1 MLKTHDVQKNI
12 DIFDKL
18 IKIFPDK
25 IYNVLDNLPENVKSN
40 ALEIRVRMQRNII
53 IILNNDYINI
63 DLMILPEDIDA
74 IFKKICNYCIYS
86 FQNQIKN
93 GYITFENGH
102 RIGLAGSAVLE
113 NNHVTNIKNISSMN
127 IRIAREFKNCSK
139 EIFEIIKNNI
149 NGTLIVGA
157 PMTGK
162 TTILRDLARLFSMEY
177 NQKVVIID
185 EKYEIASTYNGI
197 PQFDIGLADVLS
209 GFPKNHGTIMA
220 LRTLSPDIIIC
231 DEIGSEQDYNYI
243 KNILNSGVKIITT
256 IHSYD
261 EIELLNRPQVNY
273 LLKMNIFDTVVFLNS
288 SKKPGEI
295 LKIKKASELVC

>member
-1 MLKTHDVQKNI
+1 
-12 DIFDKL
+12 
-18 IKIFPDK
+18 
-25 IYNVLDNLPENVKSN
+25 
-40 ALEIRVRMQRNII
+40 
-53 IILNNDYINI
+53 
-63 DLMILPEDIDA
+63 
-74 IFKKICNYCIYS
+74 
-86 FQNQIKN
+86 
-93 GYITFENGH
+93 
-102 RIGLAGSAVLE
+102 
-113 NNHVTNIKNISSMN
+113 MN

-139 EIFEIIKNNI
+139 EIFGIIKNNI